1 MAIGRTES
9 AGQKSSHTL
18 SPALVD
24 TSAQVA
30 ADMAFAVTGRRVD
43 MVKADLGDMRS
54 RLAREIIT
62 LAAALRPARLCRH
75 CPMTCVRASFTRR
88 SPAGDSKR
96 APAGLGRRVL
106 AWVRS

>member
-1 MAIGRTES
+1 
-9 AGQKSSHTL
+9 
-18 SPALVD
+18 
-24 TSAQVA
+24 
-30 ADMAFAVTGRRVD
+30 